1 MCSAWAEVGVR
12 SAPKQC
18 VGETGRNQLL
28 VGLEP
33 GGRSCRALL
42 ATNLPGGAWQS
53 VKGVQLSAELFSWPR
68 MQERQRIR
76 CNVEK
81 AGARKAL
88 QSMEDSPGIA
98 VRWQGCLIRNPAR
111 FARNCGRSRKRS
123 TQRCRA
129 EVGDSASASPESS
142 NRRESEPSDVEE
154 EFERWSRGQLAS
166 VLARDTEFSV
176 DMGRSD
182 PWDSDSDQDN
192 SVDMRRSDPWDSDS
206 DQEDT
211 PSTSGRSNLPGEVS
225 LEAASVLGGTKVGAS
240 FPVSSSALSAE
251 MSGLTDEPIKVE
263 VEAQDASQMGMNVL
277 RLLAEMEKKKQ
288 AEKAQAKGMWLQSF
302 THEASR

>member
-1 MCSAWAEVGVR
+1 MCSTWAEAGVH

-18 VGETGRNQLL
+18 VGEAGRDQLL
-28 VGLEP
+28 VGREP
-33 GGRSCRALL
+33 GGRSCRALT
-42 ATNLPGGAWQS
+42 AAILPAGAWQS
-53 VKGVQLSAELFSWPR
+53 VKGVQLSAELFSWPK
-68 MQERQRIR
+68 MQDRQRIR
-76 CNVEK
+76 CTAEK

-88 QSMEDSPGIA
+88 QSMEDGS
-98 VRWQGCLIRNPAR
+98 RRQGCSMRNPLR

-123 TQRCRA
+123 TQRCGA

-142 NRRESEPSDVEE
+142 NRRESEPSEVEE

-166 VLARDTEFSV
+166 VLARDTEYSV

-182 PWDSDSDQDN
+182 PWDSDSDQEN

-206 DQEDT
+206 DQEAT
-211 PSTSGRSNLPGEVS
+211 PSTSGRSNPGEVS

-288 AEKAQAKGMWLQSF
+288 AEKAQAKELWLQSF
-302 THEASR
+302 IHEASR